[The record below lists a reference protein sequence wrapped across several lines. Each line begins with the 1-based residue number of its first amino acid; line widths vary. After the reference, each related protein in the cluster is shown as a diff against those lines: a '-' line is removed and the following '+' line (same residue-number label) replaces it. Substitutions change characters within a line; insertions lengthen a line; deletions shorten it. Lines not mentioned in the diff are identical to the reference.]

1 MSGFEDHQR
10 TLGEIELEI
19 ERRGVVLGI
28 DWGNDAQVRALARE
42 ALAGGEAHAALAADP
57 ADYRARAKLELFGLV
72 ALMLRTMEETA
83 ADLGYE
89 SHGGIVWKVFAR
101 ALWAEKAQR
110 EAAQGN
116 D

>member
-42 ALAGGEAHAALAADP
+42 ALAADP